1 MGRAYNL
8 LSKQASKQASKQLNC
23 ALFYPVIP
31 FHISELAEPAKRHGR
46 SPCLF
51 VGSFYAEGEKNWIKD
66 T

>member
-8 LSKQASKQASKQLNC
+8 LSKQLNC
-23 ALFYPVIP
+23 AFFYPVIP
-31 FHISELAEPAKRHGR
+31 FYISELAEPAKRHGKFFYR
-46 SPCLF
+46 KCPCLF